1 VGDNADN
8 WDPHVSEA
16 LVSWTGAPD
25 VSAWGGGGNH
35 GVCPIFGDDG
45 EGKERD
51 FGPGR
56 DEFGPRTDAFS
67 PFLFSVSYFHL

>member
-16 LVSWTGAPD
+16 LVSWTGAPG
-25 VSAWGGGGNH
+25 VSAWWGITASAPFWADG
-35 GVCPIFGDDG
+35 G
-45 EGKERD
+45 EGKERN

-56 DEFGPRTDAFS
+56 DEFGPGTDAFS
-67 PFLFSVSYFHL
+67 PFLFSVSHFNL